1 MKSPSGSVCVVRWCV
16 SSPFVILFWGGGF
29 LGLLL
34 RCVLVGEDGEGWGME
49 RKTRT
54 HDVKID
60 GMIDKIILARFD
72 AFGGTEID
80 AVGST
85 HVFDLLPGA
94 RQADE
99 GGVEFREVF
108 FEDGGGVAGGVAGY
122 E

>member
-1 MKSPSGSVCVVRWCV
+1 MCV
-16 SSPFVILFWGGGF
+16 SCAFVEVCFVWGGGKEM
-29 LGLLL
+29 G
-34 RCVLVGEDGEGWGME
+34 DGRVRYDGN
-49 RKTRT
+49 RKRIPT

-60 GMIDKIILARFD
+60 GMIDEIILARFD

-94 RQADE
+94 RQADK

-108 FEDGGGVAGGVAGY
+108 FEDGGGVAGRVAGY